1 MRGLDVAALADRLPP
16 SPRTRYAP
24 SPTGYLHL
32 GHVANAIVVWGLAR
46 QLGGRV
52 LLRLETHDRG
62 RCRPAY
68 RDAIVEDLAWLGFE
82 PDEGPVDQDDPRPY
96 ADAVETL
103 RGAGLTYACAC
114 SRRERMATPDRGGGC
129 TGRCRERGL
138 GDGPGRTLRLRVD
151 PRPEPFVGADGAWTT
166 GDAAA
171 GGDIVLRDR
180 AGLWSYHLAVT
191 VDDLRQQID
200 LVIRGDDL
208 VEATGVQ
215 VQLAR
220 HLGRVTPPVFVH
232 HGLVTGPDGR
242 KLSKSHRDAG
252 VREWRAGGASP
263 AEVIGR
269 AAAGAGLAGA
279 PRALPARDVARLFE
293 RRAAGAPEPGARVLG

>member
-1 MRGLDVAALADRLPP
+1 MAALAARLPP

-52 LLRLETHDRG
+52 LLRLETHDRI
-62 RCRPAY
+62 RCRPEY
-68 RDAIVEDLAWLGFE
+68 RDALMEDLAWLGFE
-82 PDEGPVDQDDPRPY
+82 PDDGPVDQGDPAPY
-96 ADAVETL
+96 AVAIDTL
-103 RGAGLTYACAC
+103 RAAGLVYACAC
-114 SRRERMATPDRGGGC
+114 SRRERETAPDGTGRY

-138 GDGPGRTLRLRVD
+138 DDGPDRTLRLKVEAHGERY
-151 PRPEPFVGADGAWTT
+151 VGGDGAWTE
-166 GDAAA
+166 GNAAA

-180 AGLWSYHLAVT
+180 DGLWSYHLAVT

-200 LVIRGDDL
+200 LVVRGQDL
-208 VEATGVQ
+208 ADATGVQ

-220 HLGRVTPPVFVH
+220 RLGRTAPPAFVH

-242 KLSKSHRDAG
+242 KLSKSDHATG
-252 VREWRAGGASP
+252 VREMRAGGASP
-263 AEVIGR
+263 ADVIGR
-269 AAAGAGLAGA
+269 AAHGAGLTVDAT
-279 PRALPARDVARLFE
+279 PMPARDVARVFE
-293 RRAAGAPEPGARVLG
+293 GRSAAPPEPTPRVLG